1 MKWNLWD
8 LRLFSLLYNQGN
20 LLLSLWCK
28 HSAKTEEWPNQNWNQ
43 NITTNADHRNVH
55 LASLIPNSSNAKPA
69 DLDTRGYSQAIR
81 EQSVLADAIGFYF
94 ARDSWDNST
103 EIGENTLYE
112 GPFTLREEDPST
124 RKNLEGRAT
133 FR

>member
-20 LLLSLWCK
+20 LLLSLWF
-28 HSAKTEEWPNQNWNQ
+28 N
-43 NITTNADHRNVH
+43 
-55 LASLIPNSSNAKPA
+55 LASLIRDSSNAKSA
-69 DLDTRGYSQAIR
+69 DLDTRGCSQAIR

-94 ARDSWDNST
+94 APDSWDNST

>member
-1 MKWNLWD
+1 MQALGKNTGITQPEQEPKY
-8 LRLFSLLYNQGN
+8 YNK
-20 LLLSLWCK
+20 C
-28 HSAKTEEWPNQNWNQ
+28 H
-43 NITTNADHRNVH
+43 HRKVH

-81 EQSVLADAIGFYF
+81 EQSVLADAIGFNF

-103 EIGENTLYE
+103 KVGENTLYE
-112 GPFTLREEDPST
+112 GSFTLREEDPST